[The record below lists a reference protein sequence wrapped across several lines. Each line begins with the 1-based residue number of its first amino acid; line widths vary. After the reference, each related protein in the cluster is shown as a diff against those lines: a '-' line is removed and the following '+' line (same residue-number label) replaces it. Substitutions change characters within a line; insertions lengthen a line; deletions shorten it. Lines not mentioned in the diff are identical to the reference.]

1 MITWIHS
8 IGVFICTAVILF
20 SLIAIKKELKAQRE
34 SQYQMFDTII
44 NRIET
49 NNARIAKLEKQ
60 KKDELTEVKVFTAE
74 LRALIA
80 RQKLELRK

>member
-1 MITWIHS
+1 
-8 IGVFICTAVILF
+8 
-20 SLIAIKKELKAQRE
+20 
-34 SQYQMFDTII
+34 MFDTII